1 MAGGASDH
9 QDDKIAT
16 GETAAGQSIVIT
28 ASAWGHITAEHP
40 EMCGYGHA
48 ILETAINPEIA
59 LDDPRPGRR
68 RHYRFQT
75 GPSRWLRVIVDFN
88 QEPAQIVTAHAH
100 RKEPPQ

>member
-1 MAGGASDH
+1 MVDAPDP
-9 QDDKIAT
+9 
-16 GETAAGQSIVIT
+16 ETVIESVEMTDGQQIVLT
-28 ASAWGHITAEHP
+28 ASALDHIAFEHP
-40 EMCGYGHA
+40 EMADYRQA
-48 ILETAINPEIA
+48 ILETARNPEIA

-68 RHYRFQT
+68 RHYRHQQ

>member
-1 MAGGASDH
+1 MAGVSDPN
-9 QDDKIAT
+9 DDVIAT
-16 GETAAGQSIVIT
+16 ADTAAGQSIVIT
-28 ASAWGHITAEHP
+28 ASAWSHITSEHP
-40 EMCGYGHA
+40 EMADYGHA
-48 ILETAINPEIA
+48 ILETAVDPEIA

-68 RHYRFQT
+68 RHYRFQA

>member
-1 MAGGASDH
+1 MVGGSA
-9 QDDKIAT
+9 QDDDAIAT
-16 GETAAGQSIVIT
+16 GETAAGQSVVMT
-28 ASAWGHITAEHP
+28 ASAWSHITSEHP
-40 EMCGYGHA
+40 EMAEHGHA
-48 ILETAINPEIA
+48 ILETAVDPEIA

-88 QEPAQIVTAHAH
+88 YEPAQIVTAHAH